1 MMAATTP
8 RRQRVAGT
16 GATAVRARLADV
28 RPFGP
33 PAVSRLG
40 HTTALTA
47 AADAC
52 VAVSLAGSLF
62 FNLSLDAARPRIILY
77 LAVTMA
83 PFAVVA
89 PRIGPFVDRV
99 RGGHRV
105 VIAAACVGR
114 AGMCLLLVSHV
125 RTLLLYPEVFTI
137 LVLNKTHSVAKSA
150 LVPRLVR
157 EPELL
162 VRANSALSRTNVIFG
177 AAGGVVATG
186 VIVVGDARWVLGLAA
201 FLYGTA
207 TLTTLRIPKPAA
219 IVASPATRAAAVAE
233 LRAPSLVLGASSM
246 ALVRGA
252 VGFLV
257 FFSAFTLKSG
267 GEPAW
272 VFGAVAVAGG
282 LGGFLGTFVAPALRR
297 VLIEERLLIV
307 ALALP
312 AAAAIIAPK
321 SLLGIALVIVAFV
334 TGLAANIGR
343 QAFDS
348 LVQRDAPDAERGRAF
363 AGFEARLQLSWVV
376 GALLP
381 VLVLPNATIGLFAFG
396 AVLGLGALTYS
407 TGSRAAV
414 RRHWGAWA
422 AAVSPRDLSED
433 DETLP
438 LPDQLLDTAKWLR
451 ARGARRQAIVVAVSA
466 LESAGVPC
474 PPELDRAVRG
484 ARCGDEVTTDAVD
497 EVVDAVGARL
507 EVRRAGS
514 ATDARLTGESPPE
527 HPRADP

>member
-1 MMAATTP
+1 M
-8 RRQRVAGT
+8 RE
-16 GATAVRARLADV
+16 RLAGI

-33 PAVSRLG
+33 PAVARLG

-77 LAVTMA
+77 LAITMA

-89 PRIGPFVDRV
+89 PLIGPFVDKV

-114 AGMCLLLVSHV
+114 AGMCLLLVAHV

-157 EPELL
+157 EPEQL

-177 AAGGVVATG
+177 AIGGTVATATL
-186 VIVVGDARWVLGLAA
+186 VIGDARWVLGLAA

-207 TLTTLRIPKPAA
+207 TLTTLRIPRPAA
-219 IVASPATRAAAVAE
+219 IVPSPASRAAAVAE
-233 LRAPSLVLGASSM
+233 LRAPSLLLGASSM

-267 GEPAW
+267 GEPTW

-297 VLIEERLLIV
+297 MLIEERLLIV

-321 SLLGIALVIVAFV
+321 DLLGIALVSVAFV

-396 AVLGLGALTYS
+396 AILGIGALTYS

-414 RRHWGAWA
+414 RRRWGEWA

-433 DETLP
+433 DDEVP
-438 LPDQLLDTAKWLR
+438 LPTQLVDTARWLG
-451 ARGARRQAIVVAVSA
+451 ARGARRQAVVVATSA
-466 LESAGVPC
+466 LEAAGLPC
-474 PPELDRAVRG
+474 PPELRDAVERARRG
-484 ARCGDEVTTDAVD
+484 EEMTIEGVDDVIEAVEARLEALAADQAADAAPAGVVDQATDEVT
-497 EVVDAVGARL
+497 EGSPPGR
-507 EVRRAGS
+507 RRAG
-514 ATDARLTGESPPE
+514 P
-527 HPRADP
+527 